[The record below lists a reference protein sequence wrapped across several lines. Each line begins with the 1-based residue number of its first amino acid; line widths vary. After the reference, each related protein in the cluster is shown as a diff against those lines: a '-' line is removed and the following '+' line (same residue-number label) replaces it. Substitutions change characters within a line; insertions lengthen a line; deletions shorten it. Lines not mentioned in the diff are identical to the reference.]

1 MNADIKDLM
10 YLVRHDVAGGGQ
22 ETRTV
27 AAVLAHMWLKIPHVT
42 PGGETKTHFDHVFPN
57 ARFVGDNADGF
68 GTATWSREIKHY
80 ETPVLPSDAPP
91 LVVEEEVYDEQGKKK
106 RNFVFRGRSR
116 GYVTSPPAA
125 TASSGSP
132 EPTGEK
138 KPRRNKKEAVAAD
151 ENENVKQI

>member
-68 GTATWSREIKHY
+68 GTPTWTREMKYY

-91 LVVEEEVYDEQGKKK
+91 LVVEEEVYDEEGKKK
-106 RNFVFRGRSR
+106 RNFVFRGRVR
-116 GYVTSPPAA
+116 EYVTPP
-125 TASSGSP
+125 SSGREASGP
-132 EPTGEK
+132 SGSAEGK
-138 KPRRNKKEAVAAD
+138 KPRRNKREAVAA
-151 ENENVKQI
+151 EGNNEN